1 MTQRASARPVQPPGP
16 RPGRNTLLELA
27 DDEVGDFGGD
37 IAARAF
43 RKGHGASPCGRGKGR
58 RHGTTRR
65 RQGIKEKAA
74 PGRESVLSGRC
85 RFDLAGTGNCLVDAS
100 TAHPSG
106 RPAPDTRH
114 LSTVVPEIGNAD
126 TT

>member
-1 MTQRASARPVQPPGP
+1 MRISDWSSDVCSSDL
-16 RPGRNTLLELA
+16 PGRNTLLELA

-65 RQGIKEKAA
+65 RQGIQEKAA
-74 PGRESVLSGRC
+74 SGRESVLIGRF
-85 RFDLAGTGNCLVDAS
+85 RFDFAGTGHYLVDAS
-100 TAHPSG
+100 
-106 RPAPDTRH
+106 PAT
-114 LSTVVPEIGNAD
+114 LFGKIGSASCWERWRQFV
-126 TT
+126 

>member
-65 RQGIKEKAA
+65 RQGIQEKAA
-74 PGRESVLSGRC
+74 SGRESVLIGRF
-85 RFDLAGTGNCLVDAS
+85 RFGSEEHTSELPSLMRSSYAVFCLKKK
-100 TAHPSG
+100 
-106 RPAPDTRH
+106 
-114 LSTVVPEIGNAD
+114 
-126 TT
+126 

>member
-65 RQGIKEKAA
+65 RQGIQEKAEI
-74 PGRESVLSGRC
+74 GRASC
-85 RFDLAGTGNCLVDAS
+85 RERECQYVEI
-100 TAHPSG
+100 
-106 RPAPDTRH
+106 
-114 LSTVVPEIGNAD
+114 TVVAVSLKKKKIKKKR
-126 TT
+126 